1 MMNAMPLEGADQSG
15 LVSAKLVVDLLC
27 FLTAPLLLFYG
38 ARSYFNGFEAYGLS
52 LYAFS
57 AAVVTSFC
65 AYKFFGHWR
74 AHRNFLVFTFTIFYF
89 YLLISGGE
97 SGTGIFWLYA
107 YPLLVFSVLGLRAGA
122 LVMSA
127 MMSATVC
134 ILTIPGWLQ
143 LDLIYST
150 STKLR
155 FIGSMLFV
163 TIMAYTM
170 ERARVS
176 AAIAHARLSRAL
188 EDLARTDELTGL
200 LNRRGMSE
208 RIDAELARTVR
219 DNQEMSVVICDVDFF
234 KKINDRY
241 GHDVGDEVLVS
252 LADKL
257 KETVRGSDS
266 VGRWG
271 GEEFIVLLPNT
282 CIEQA
287 FVLIERIRQSIAAE
301 AFRLGQRSLDISISC
316 GLSSTKFST
325 EYSGLLKA
333 ADISLYEAKNEGR
346 NCTRPQVLK
355 AS

>member
-1 MMNAMPLEGADQSG
+1 MPLESSEQSG

-27 FLTAPLLLFYG
+27 FLTAPLLMFYG

-57 AAVVTSFC
+57 GAVITSFV

-74 AHRNFLVFTFTIFYF
+74 AHRNFLVLTFSIFYF
-89 YLLISGGE
+89 YLLVSGGE

-107 YPLLVFSVLGLRAGA
+107 YPLLVFSILGMHVGA
-122 LVMSA
+122 MLMAAILSA
-127 MMSATVC
+127 SLC
-134 ILTIPGWLQ
+134 ILTIPGWLH
-143 LDLIYST
+143 LELVYST

-176 AAIAHARLSRAL
+176 ALVAHARVSSAL

-200 LNRRGMSE
+200 LNRRGMAE
-208 RIDAELARTVR
+208 RIDAELARSVR

-241 GHDVGDEVLVS
+241 GHDVGDEVLVR
-252 LADKL
+252 LADRL

-287 FVLIERIRQSIAAE
+287 FVLIDRIRQLIAEE
-301 AFRLGQRSLDISISC
+301 AFQFGQRSLEVSISC
-316 GLSSTKFST
+316 GLASTKFST
-325 EYSGLLKA
+325 EYAGLLKA
-333 ADISLYEAKNEGR
+333 ADISLYEAKAGGR

>member
-1 MMNAMPLEGADQSG
+1 MPLESAEQSG

-27 FLTAPLLLFYG
+27 FLTAPLLMFFG

-57 AAVVTSFC
+57 GAVVTSFV

-89 YLLISGGE
+89 YLLVSGGE

-107 YPLLVFSVLGLRAGA
+107 YPLLVFSILGMHAGA
-122 LVMSA
+122 LVMAAILSA
-127 MMSATVC
+127 SLC
-134 ILTIPGWLQ
+134 ILTIPGWLH
-143 LDLIYST
+143 LDLVYSA

-155 FIGSMLFV
+155 FSGSMLFV

-176 AAIAHARLSRAL
+176 AAVAHARVSSAL

-200 LNRRGMSE
+200 LNRRGMAE
-208 RIDAELARTVR
+208 RIDAELARSVR

-241 GHDVGDEVLVS
+241 GHDVGDEVLVR
-252 LADKL
+252 LADRL

-287 FVLIERIRQSIAAE
+287 FVLIERIRQLIAEE
-301 AFRLGQRSLDISISC
+301 AFQFGQRSLDVSISC
-316 GLSSTKFST
+316 GLASTKFST
-325 EYSGLLKA
+325 EYAGLLKA
-333 ADISLYEAKNEGR
+333 ADISLYEAKAGGR